1 MKPGIIGRI
10 FPRMFSKVV
19 FGYTARAVP
28 ELNIKEF
35 KKKHRK
41 EYEAM
46 AGRNPSAGAMKD
58 NMLAPVIITKRIRTV
73 SRGKSLTRKRPTDTS
88 EA

>member
-1 MKPGIIGRI
+1 
-10 FPRMFSKVV
+10 MFGKVIY
-19 FGYTARAVP
+19 GYTARAVP

-58 NMLAPVIITKRIRTV
+58 NMLAPVMY
-73 SRGKSLTRKRPTDTS
+73 L
-88 EA
+88 A